1 MGSLYLV
8 RHGQA
13 HASAYGVSDAAGGD
27 ELDGE
32 AAGALTPTGQ
42 MQAGVTGTVLSGL
55 VPSFTNAISGG
66 LLRQRQTLAGVIG
79 AFDEQPG
86 AVVDEG
92 WDEYDLAGLMNAP
105 TAAEYAD
112 GRSFQQSLDAMLD
125 AWITGELDAAEPFE
139 EYARRVAAAGQRAID
154 EAGSGRNVLVVSSA
168 GTITLW
174 LAQHLGLDSRHWPRL
189 SATMM
194 NASITRCIVGRKGVT
209 IVSINE
215 HLHLSDRDGGIAT
228 FR

>member
-1 MGSLYLV
+1 
-8 RHGQA
+8 
-13 HASAYGVSDAAGGD
+13 
-27 ELDGE
+27 
-32 AAGALTPTGQ
+32 

-79 AFDEQPG
+79 AFDEQPS

-112 GRSFQQSLDAMLD
+112 GRNFNSPSMPCSTD
-125 AWITGELDAAEPFE
+125 WITGELDAAEPFE
-139 EYARRVAAAGQRAID
+139 EYARRVAAAGQRAVD

-168 GTITLW
+168 GTIALW
-174 LAQHLGLDSRHWPRL
+174 LAQHLGLDARHWPPVRDDDERL
-189 SATMM
+189 HHPLHRREKASPSSRSTSTCTFPTSTAGSRPSASQHRRPSPI
-194 NASITRCIVGRKGVT
+194 NA
-209 IVSINE
+209 
-215 HLHLSDRDGGIAT
+215 DRPFQRRAAQNRDDRAL
-228 FR
+228 RRR